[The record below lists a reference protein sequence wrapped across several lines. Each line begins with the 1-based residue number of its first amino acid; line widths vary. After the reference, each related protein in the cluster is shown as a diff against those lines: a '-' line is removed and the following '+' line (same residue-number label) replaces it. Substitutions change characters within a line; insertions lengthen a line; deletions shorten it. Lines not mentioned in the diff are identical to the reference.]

1 MKYSNNVINILTAKT
16 YKGIGRAWIVKNIKG
31 NESIED
37 IILLLNND
45 VKLDYPI
52 TIDDFEN
59 NIKIIEDKIY
69 KLEEFIDGAVAIGD
83 DNFPQHRGKVK
94 NSEQPTVLFYKG
106 DIDLI
111 GIDNN
116 NISVI
121 GLLNPNKEIE
131 NREKKIVEEIVK
143 QNITIVSGLAFG
155 CDSIAHKQALIGGK
169 TIAILPSSLNNILPA
184 KNKNLAYEILEKN
197 GLLVSEYYEDFK
209 SGRELSSRYK
219 ERDRLQALF
228 CDTIILAASY
238 AQNSATLWKIDNKK
252 LDSGARLAMEYA
264 KNYNIPCAVM
274 YNKDTDTNNPMF
286 DLNRQLI
293 EEQKDITIL
302 NKNNL
307 KIIINA
313 IKEKCIINHRKEQGY
328 SAGLFDFDNQIK
340 INEARNFTH

>member
-1 MKYSNNVINILTAKT
+1 MKYSDNVINILTAKT

-37 IILLLNND
+37 IILLLNKD
-45 VKLDYPI
+45 VKLNYPI
-52 TIDDFEN
+52 TIDDFKN

-69 KLEEFIDGAVAIGD
+69 KLKEFIDGAVAIGD
-83 DNFPQHRGKVK
+83 ENFPQHRGKVK
-94 NSEQPTVLFYKG
+94 NSEQPIVLFYKG
-106 DIDLI
+106 DISLI
-111 GIDNN
+111 DIDNN
-116 NISVI
+116 NITVI
-121 GLLNPNKEIE
+121 GLLNPDKEIE
-131 NREKKIVEEIVK
+131 NREKKIVQEIVN
-143 QNITIVSGLAFG
+143 QDITIVSGLAFG
-155 CDSIAHKQALIGGK
+155 CDSIAHKQALVGGK

-184 KNKNLAYEILEKN
+184 KNKNLAYEILEKK
-197 GLLVSEYYEDFK
+197 GLLISEYHEDFK
-209 SGRELSSRYK
+209 SGLELSSRYK

-313 IKEKCIINHRKEQGY
+313 IKEKCIINHRREQGY